1 MRRQLLYIVLGTLGL
16 LLVVAVLIIASLFSR
31 STVNFT
37 NLEEAPNAPSISS
50 YDVVRGSANP
60 DIVLVMYGSFTC
72 QSCRDMLFTIDRVMR
87 DYNIAFVWKDLP
99 NDSLNAESTAAS
111 VAARCANE
119 QGSFWPYFDALFKEQ
134 GLISN
139 EYYSQVAADLE
150 LREKRF
156 AKCLENAETIET
168 LNVLR
173 EEAEALKITA
183 TPTLYVNNQ
192 RFTGAVRE
200 EQLRTFIER
209 ILAN

>member
-1 MRRQLLYIVLGTLGL
+1 MKRQLFYIVLGALCL
-16 LLVVAVLIIASLFSR
+16 LLIITVLIISSLFSR
-31 STVNFT
+31 ATINFT
-37 NLEEAPNAPSISS
+37 NLNEEPSSPTISS
-50 YDVVRGSANP
+50 YDVVRGSASP

-99 NDSLNAESTAAS
+99 NDSLNRESTNAS
-111 VAARCANE
+111 IAARCANE
-119 QGSFWPYFDALFKEQ
+119 QGSFWPYFDALFTEQ
-134 GLISN
+134 GLISSN
-139 EYYSQVAADLE
+139 YYREIAANLE

-156 AKCLENAETIET
+156 ARCLENEETLETIEA
-168 LNVLR
+168 LI